1 MIAAWMLG
9 SVVLGAVIA
18 LGAVALD
25 GAARAAHRTVRWTW
39 AGAISTV
46 VLLTMLL
53 PIRRV
58 SDAGSIGITTV
69 TTVTR
74 GAALPN
80 AGTPL
85 AARALAA
92 ARSAMDAPFAQLVR
106 LVARSVS
113 PAANQWLL
121 GGWIVC
127 SIALLALGAYVL
139 RRLLEA
145 RRSWPVESLHGE
157 SVHVAPSAGPAV
169 MGFVRGAIVVPCWLA
184 ECTPEVQQVVLA
196 HEREHLRAR
205 DPLLLALGAVAV
217 ILLPWNPAVWW
228 MLARLRL
235 AVELDCDRRVIGA
248 GVRARDYGTL
258 LIDLA
263 GRTTGVPLGAPLV
276 GLTML
281 AERTTHLER
290 RIVAMST
297 PRPRHA
303 ALRIAAGSLVAL
315 TAVLAACEAKMPTS
329 VDVDNMTAASAE
341 RSATQVGLMNGSDS
355 LRTYYVNG
363 KRVTA
368 AEAHAIASDK
378 IASIGVAERR
388 ATGPSDTAGAPRKFR
403 VTIPDGVNILPDSA
417 AAKGQIVWIET
428 RDAPAP
434 QFERKV
440 TLADSRFAGL
450 VFIDGKRSNG
460 AAMTQINPAD
470 IASIEVLKGAR
481 AAALYP
487 NDPAAAQGVIQITT
501 KQGAH

>member
-9 SVVLGAVIA
+9 SIVLGVVIA
-18 LGAVALD
+18 LGALALD
-25 GAARAAHRTVRWTW
+25 AASRAAHRTVRWTW
-39 AGAISTV
+39 AGAICAI

-53 PIRRV
+53 PIRRA
-58 SDAGSIGITTV
+58 SDAGSIHIGTITTV
-69 TTVTR
+69 AS

-92 ARSAMDAPFAQLVR
+92 ARSAMDAPFVQLVR

-113 PAANQWLL
+113 PAANRWLL

-127 SIALLALGAYVL
+127 SVALLALGAYVL

-145 RRSWPVESLHGE
+145 RRSWPIESLHGE
-157 SVHVAPSAGPAV
+157 RVHVAPSAGPAV
-169 MGFVRGAIVVPCWLA
+169 MGFIRGAIVVPCWLA

-235 AVELDCDRRVIGA
+235 AVELDCDRRVVGA

-303 ALRIAAGSLVAL
+303 ALRIAAGSLIAFV
-315 TAVLAACEAKMPTS
+315 AVLAACESRLPTEA
-329 VDVDNMTAASAE
+329 DVNNMTATSAQK
-341 RSATQVGLMNGSDS
+341 AAAKVGLMNADDSLTTYYIDGYVAGAAAARALSPAQIATVRVQRDTANPGKSSMWITRVPHGSDAVRNVHVKLDLGS
-355 LRTYYVNG
+355 
-363 KRVTA
+363 
-368 AEAHAIASDK
+368 HA
-378 IASIGVAERR
+378 
-388 ATGPSDTAGAPRKFR
+388 T
-403 VTIPDGVNILPDSA
+403 
-417 AAKGQIVWIET
+417 
-428 RDAPAP
+428 
-434 QFERKV
+434 
-440 TLADSRFAGL
+440 FAGL
-450 VFIDGKRSNG
+450 YVVDGKRMDQNG
-460 AAMTQINPAD
+460 FTALRLNPSD
-470 IASIEVLKGAR
+470 IASIDVTKGT
-481 AAALYP
+481 AAAQLYP

>member
-9 SVVLGAVIA
+9 SIVLGVVIA
-18 LGAVALD
+18 LGALALD
-25 GAARAAHRTVRWTW
+25 AASRTAHRSVRWTW
-39 AGAISTV
+39 AGAICAI

-53 PIRRV
+53 PIRRA
-58 SDAGSIGITTV
+58 SDAGSIHIGTITTV
-69 TTVTR
+69 TS

-121 GGWIVC
+121 GGWIAC

-139 RRLLEA
+139 HRLLEA
-145 RRSWPVESLHGE
+145 RHSWPVESLHGE
-157 SVHVAPSAGPAV
+157 RVHVAPSAGPAV

-263 GRTTGVPLGAPLV
+263 GRTAAVPLGAPLV

-355 LRTYYVNG
+355 LRTYYIDG

-368 AEAHAIASDK
+368 GDAHALAPDK
-378 IASIGVAERR
+378 IVSITISEPKMGA
-388 ATGPSDTAGAPRKFR
+388 DTSYMKSP
-403 VTIPDGVNILPDSA
+403 
-417 AAKGQIVWIET
+417 KGKVVWIET
-428 RDAPAP
+428 RNAKTTGLH
-434 QFERKV
+434 FERKV
-440 TLADSRFAGL
+440 PLADSHFAGL

-470 IASIEVLKGAR
+470 IASIEVMKGAR